1 MRSWDREI
9 MRSWGREIMRSWD
22 HEIVVLQWH
31 DVAIV
36 LEIVKASDI
45 CAESYVASSC
55 DLG

>member
-1 MRSWDREI
+1 